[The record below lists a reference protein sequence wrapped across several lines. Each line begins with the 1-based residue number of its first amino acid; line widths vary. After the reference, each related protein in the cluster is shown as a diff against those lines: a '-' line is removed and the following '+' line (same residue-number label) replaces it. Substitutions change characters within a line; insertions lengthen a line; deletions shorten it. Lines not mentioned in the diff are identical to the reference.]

1 MTIVRRTIVCND
13 SPKATFADGQAFAPQ
28 AYYRARSTQDD
39 PIERGSMKIGRFT
52 SILAIS
58 GLLTGCSSGTPG
70 CADSDTL
77 AVIDEAIKNE
87 VAKYA
92 AHTRL
97 STQQQF
103 LEIGESYKISSI
115 RTLEHDK
122 TVDSYQCDARVTYQ
136 LKGREQSAD
145 FSYRVDTDQSDGNV
159 LVQYQKK
166 MLAPIMSF
174 FMSG

>member
-1 MTIVRRTIVCND
+1 MNA
-13 SPKATFADGQAFAPQ
+13 KATATALLA
-28 AYYRARSTQDD
+28 
-39 PIERGSMKIGRFT
+39 
-52 SILAIS
+52 SILIS
-58 GLLTGCSSGTPG
+58 GCGGGTPD

-77 AVIDEAIKNE
+77 AVLDEAIKNE
-87 VAKYA
+87 VAKFA

-97 STQQQF
+97 STPEQF
-103 LEIGESYKISSI
+103 LEIGESYSISSI
-115 RTLEHDK
+115 RTLEHDR

-136 LKGREQSAD
+136 LKGREQSVD
-145 FSYRVDTDQSDGNV
+145 FSYRVDTDQSDGKV